1 MNLLGLHGPKR
12 SGKDTAAHALW
23 LAGYRKVAFADA
35 LRDEVFGRWPQ
46 AKSIKDDEK
55 DTPQEWLRGR
65 SLRDLLIHVGMKR
78 RESDPDYW
86 VKIAV
91 RRIQALRDQGYRVVV
106 TDVRMHNEANAI
118 LSLGGVIWRIRRPG
132 LEPGEHITERD
143 LGDEICSR
151 TLHNTS
157 SREAFSRVVIGE
169 LGEQRCGTC
178 RHFIASTTNPD
189 YGTCAAAKGEDQAR
203 VHSLGSECSLPRSF
217 QLSRVSV
224 DNSAQQ
230 ALFA

>member
-1 MNLLGLHGPKR
+1 MDLIGLHAPKR

-35 LRDEVFGRWPQ
+35 VRAEVFGRWPQ
-46 AKSIKDDEK
+46 AKSIKDEDKE
-55 DTPQEWLRGR
+55 TPQECLHGR

-91 RRIQALRDQGYRVVV
+91 QRIQTLRDQGYRVVV
-106 TDVRMHNEANAI
+106 TDVRMHNEANAV

-132 LEPGEHITERD
+132 IEPGEHITERD

-157 SREAFSRVVIGE
+157 SREAFSRLVIGE

-178 RHFIASTTNPD
+178 RHFIVSTTNPD
-189 YGTCAAAKGEDQAR
+189 YGTCAAAKGDDQAR
-203 VHSLGSECSLPRSF
+203 VHSLGSECSLPRKF

-230 ALFA
+230 ALFS